1 MNHKE
6 MLLEEVF
13 EKTGDKVNK
22 REVAEKVGQFLKRG
36 NVFLLFEVMNLRGE
50 IEELREAMKRSKT
63 HYSSLRNARR
73 KNTLASKR
81 RL

>member
-50 IEELREAMKRSKT
+50 IEELREAMKRSQTDDLSSHRARKKT
-63 HYSSLRNARR
+63 VQ
-73 KNTLASKR
+73 ASKR
-81 RL
+81 RR

>member
-1 MNHKE
+1 MNHKK

-22 REVAEKVGQFLKRG
+22 QEVAEKVGQFLKRG
-36 NVFLLFEVMNLRGE
+36 NVFLLFEVVNLRGE

-63 HYSSLRNARR
+63 DSSSFQGAR
-73 KNTLASKR
+73 KKIGLASKR
-81 RL
+81 RR